1 MLIIYID
8 NTVNQDL
15 LQNLQ
20 MIYNLKTKVLE
31 GTLKIICFIHK
42 DYLKRTIY
50 IQYNNLTVKIM
61 KQNPYKETET
71 ITHNTTTAHQVII
84 IIIIFKQIIFLKY
97 ILLINKSSF
106 TKHFHR
112 SCTCHNRCIIHL
124 WRHHSIIR
132 IDSASTHHTI
142 THH

>member
-1 MLIIYID
+1 
-8 NTVNQDL
+8 
-15 LQNLQ
+15 
-20 MIYNLKTKVLE
+20 MIYNIKTKVLE
-31 GTLKIICFIHK
+31 GILKIICLIHK
-42 DYLKRTIY
+42 DYIKRKIY
-50 IQYNNLTVKIM
+50 MQYNNLTVKIM

-71 ITHNTTTAHQVII
+71 ITLTKYKTTTAHQVII
-84 IIIIFKQIIFLKY
+84 IIIKIIFLKY